1 MSGSV
6 FHEAM
11 WSQRYRDAG
20 ENYLFGTAPNAYL
33 VRHVSL
39 LAGCRDVLCVADG
52 EGRNSVWLAEQGFS
66 VTAQEISPVALQ
78 KARALA
84 AERSVN
90 VAFEVRDILA
100 GDWPVAAF
108 DAVVAVFIQFAAP
121 KERAILF
128 EGMKRTIRP
137 GGAILVQGY
146 TPAQLE
152 YKTGGPSAA
161 ENLYT
166 PELMRELFADWEILL
181 LDEYEAV
188 LEEGTGHNGRSALLG
203 LVARK
208 PG

>member
-1 MSGSV
+1 MSGAL

-20 ENYLFGTAPNAYL
+20 ETYLFGTAPNAYL
-33 VRHVSL
+33 VSHAGL
-39 LAGCRDVLCVADG
+39 LAGCHDVLCVADG
-52 EGRNSVWLAEQGFS
+52 EGRNSVWLAERGFS

-84 AERSVN
+84 AERSV
-90 VAFEVRDILA
+90 VVTFEARDILA
-100 GDWPVAAF
+100 GEWPVAAF
-108 DAVVAVFIQFAAP
+108 DAVIAVFIQFAAP
-121 KERAILF
+121 RERACLF
-128 EGMKRTIRP
+128 EGLKRTIRP
-137 GGAILVQGY
+137 GGVVLVLGY

-152 YKTGGPSAA
+152 YRTGGPSAA

-166 PELMRELFADWEILL
+166 PELMREFFADWKILR

-208 PG
+208 PT